1 MRRFCKLEFAVNG
14 YLPSGAQRYDC
25 LTSDTRDI
33 GDFRSCLEHKYLG
46 QTNNTLADFNALFDS
61 Y

>member
-1 MRRFCKLEFAVNG
+1 MRRFCTLEFAVKG
-14 YLPSGAQRYDC
+14 YFPSGAQMYDC
-25 LTSDTRDI
+25 LTEKTKNVE
-33 GDFRSCLEHKYLG
+33 DFQECLENFYLG